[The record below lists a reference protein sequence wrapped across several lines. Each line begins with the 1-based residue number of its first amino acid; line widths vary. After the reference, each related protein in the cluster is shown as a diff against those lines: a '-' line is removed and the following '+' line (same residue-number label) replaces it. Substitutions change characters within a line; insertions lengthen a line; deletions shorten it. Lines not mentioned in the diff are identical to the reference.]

1 MFSVETQVSIEI
13 ANSHTLVNIQFW
25 QKEGRGK
32 LYLYVFCQDQYFILA
47 TFLTPGCWEKEGTRL
62 QLS

>member
-47 TFLTPGCWEKEGTRL
+47 TSHYTRAL
-62 QLS
+62 GKRGY